1 MYHLSPA
8 PNAIHEPFLLEVK
21 WKRRGEKKKKT
32 IYIQRED
39 YKLTRVGRSIRMKL
53 KIVPKDSIVFNIKRL
68 KIYILNKGTHF
79 IYIAWRLQSIKYKLH
94 INRIDFMSRL
104 LDLFVTLNV
113 VSNHNMIFSL

>member
-1 MYHLSPA
+1 MEEEGGKEKENNLYTA
-8 PNAIHEPFLLEVK
+8 
-21 WKRRGEKKKKT
+21 RR
-32 IYIQRED
+32 
-39 YKLTRVGRSIRMKL
+39 
-53 KIVPKDSIVFNIKRL
+53 

-104 LDLFVTLNV
+104 LEHNFICN